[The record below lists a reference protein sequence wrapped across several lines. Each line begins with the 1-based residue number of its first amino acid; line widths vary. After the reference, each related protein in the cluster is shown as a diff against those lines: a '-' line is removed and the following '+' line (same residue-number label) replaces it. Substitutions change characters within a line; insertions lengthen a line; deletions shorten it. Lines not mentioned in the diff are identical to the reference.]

1 MTNDAKPANN
11 TWRKPDKPF
20 RRLLSIGCWLFVAG
34 VAIAAYCGCDE
45 RYGDDI
51 ANVWLKLGGW
61 TLFFVGLVLFLLGLF
76 QSPIRRR

>member
-1 MTNDAKPANN
+1 MTNDSNPTTD
-11 TWRKPDKPF
+11 TWRKPDAQR

-45 RYGDDI
+45 RYGDGI
-51 ANVWLKLGGW
+51 ANVWLKLGAW
-61 TLFFVGLVLFLLGLF
+61 TLHFVGLVLFLLGLF